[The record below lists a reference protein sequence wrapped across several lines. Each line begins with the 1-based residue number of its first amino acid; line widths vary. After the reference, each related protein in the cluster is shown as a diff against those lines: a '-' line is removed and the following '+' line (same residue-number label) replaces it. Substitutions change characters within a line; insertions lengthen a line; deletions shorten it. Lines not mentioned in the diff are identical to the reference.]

1 MLTIDGSQGEGGG
14 QILRTSLAMS
24 LVTGKP
30 FRIVNI
36 RAGRKKPGL
45 MRQHLTAVQ
54 AAREVGRASVEGA
67 AVGSQELTFT
77 PREVVPGEYRFAVGT
92 AGSTTLVAQTVLPA
106 LLIAR
111 DRSRMTME
119 GGTHNPFAPP
129 FDFLQKSFL
138 PLVNRMGPKVEAH
151 LERAGFYPAG
161 GGRCTITVEPCR
173 RLTGFDL
180 LEGGKVIRRCAR
192 AVVSKLPAQ
201 IAERELAVIQQELGW
216 SSDEL
221 KVEEVASSRGP
232 GNIVVIEVESL
243 HVTEVFTS
251 FGARGVKAE
260 SVASKTVQAVRR
272 YLAADVPVA
281 EHLADQLLVPLAIAG
296 HGSFKTL
303 RPSQHTMTNIDV
315 LKRFLDIEITSQQCG
330 KQSWHV
336 EIKGVSGGETNPTA
350 PRV

>member
-30 FRIVNI
+30 FRIVNV

-54 AAREVGRASVEGA
+54 AAAQIGQASVEGA

-77 PREVVPGEYRFAVGT
+77 PQEVVPGEYRFAVGT
-92 AGSTTLVAQTVLPA
+92 AGSATLVAQTVLPA

-111 DRSRMTME
+111 DRSRLTME
-119 GGTHNPFAPP
+119 GGTHNPYAPP

-138 PLVNRMGPKVEAH
+138 PLVNRMGPNVEAH
-151 LERAGFYPAG
+151 LERPGFYPAG
-161 GGRCTITVEPCR
+161 GGKFSITVEPCP

-180 LEGGKVIRRCAR
+180 LERGEVIRRCAR
-192 AVVSKLPAQ
+192 AVVSKLPSQ
-201 IAERELAVIQQELGW
+201 IAERELAVIQRELGW
-216 SSDEL
+216 SDDEL
-221 KVEEVASSRGP
+221 KVEEVPSPRGP
-232 GNIVVIEVESL
+232 GNVVTMEIESV

-260 SVASKTVQAVRR
+260 SVADRTIQAVRR

-281 EHLADQLLVPLAIAG
+281 EHLADQLVVPLAIAG

-303 RPSQHTMTNIDV
+303 RPSQHTMTNIHV
-315 LKRFLDIEITSQQCG
+315 LQRFLDIEITSQQCG

-336 EIKGVSGGETNPTA
+336 EIKGASRGETNPTT
-350 PRV
+350 PLV